1 MSNPKFVIYT
11 RVSTL
16 KQGKSGLGLDSQ
28 RKMCMDLIERE
39 GGICLKEFQDI
50 ESGKSRTRPGLWGA
64 IDFCKTMSTEDDPCT
79 LVIAKL
85 DRMARDVEFTFR
97 IINTGVQIRFVDMP
111 IMNTMLLGVFASVA
125 QYERELISGRTKSAL
140 GSIKDNI
147 AKNGGHFSKSGNYIR
162 KLGAGKNLNQMPAAL
177 ASGRASRKKAQGWR
191 EQSPLY
197 KWVERQVRKGR
208 RQKDILVEAQELY
221 DSNPTIFCTRTG
233 KKLTQGLLSFWMKE
247 MHPGI

>member
-1 MSNPKFVIYT
+1 MKKLFISWR
-11 RVSTL
+11 RVSTQ
-16 KQGKSGLGLDSQ
+16 KQGVSKLGLGAQKTIIDYYVNIEGGERVADYCEVYTGTELSGCTEL
-28 RKMCMDLIERE
+28 RKAIEHCKKIGATLIIAKTDRFRNTIEALEIFDEMEGNIYFCDLPSNEKFMLTLFFALAERE
-39 GGICLKEFQDI
+39 
-50 ESGKSRTRPGLWGA
+50 A
-64 IDFCKTMSTEDDPCT
+64 M
-79 LVIAKL
+79 LVSI
-85 DRMARDVEFTFR
+85 
-97 IINTGVQIRFVDMP
+97 
-111 IMNTMLLGVFASVA
+111 
-125 QYERELISGRTKSAL
+125 RTKSAL
-140 GSIKDNI
+140 KEIKDNI

>member
-1 MSNPKFVIYT
+1 MSTEKFCIYI
-11 RVSTL
+11 RVSTK
-16 KQGKSGLGLDSQ
+16 KQEASGLGLEAQKKICSEYIAN
-28 RKMCMDLIERE
+28 K
-39 GGICLKEFQDI
+39 GGEILKEFQDI
-50 ESGKSRTRPGLWGA
+50 ESGTHRDRPGLWA
-64 IDFCKTMSTEDDPCT
+64 AVEYCKSNKCT

-85 DRMARDVEFTFR
+85 DRLARDVEFVFK
-97 IINTGVQIRFVDMP
+97 IVNSGIQIAFVDMP
-111 IMNTMLLGVFASVA
+111 VISTVTLGIFATVA
-125 QYERELISGRTKSAL
+125 QYERDLISGRTKSAL
-140 GSIKDNI
+140 GTIKDNI

-177 ASGRASRKKAQGWR
+177 ASGKASRKRAQDWR
-191 EQSPLY
+191 STSPLY

-208 RQKDILVEAQELY
+208 RQKDILDEARELY